1 MGASQAAEAVMAI
14 LESWQKVRITDEN
27 MAEMFKEIE
36 QAIEEE
42 EEE

>member
-1 MGASQAAEAVMAI
+1 MRASQAAEAVMAI
-14 LESWQKVRITDEN
+14 LERWQKVRITDEN
-27 MAEMFKEIE
+27 MAEMYKEIE